1 MNQTIAENILI
12 IDGSP
17 LAFMQEFLEHNQI
30 QETLMVAVSLQDIY
44 ESILL
49 DFNYLLNS
57 IKTEADN
64 QDNYLI
70 SSTMDNYI
78 ENSVKPFGCQIK
90 SLYKVVC

>member
-44 ESILL
+44 
-49 DFNYLLNS
+49 
-57 IKTEADN
+57 
-64 QDNYLI
+64 
-70 SSTMDNYI
+70 
-78 ENSVKPFGCQIK
+78 
-90 SLYKVVC
+90 

>member
-30 QETLMVAVSLQDIY
+30 QETLMVAVSLRDIY

-57 IKTEADN
+57 IKT
-64 QDNYLI
+64 
-70 SSTMDNYI
+70 
-78 ENSVKPFGCQIK
+78 
-90 SLYKVVC
+90 

>member
-44 ESILL
+44 ESIKKLPSGSFLL
-49 DFNYLLNS
+49 QFNYLLNS
-57 IKTEADN
+57 IKT
-64 QDNYLI
+64 
-70 SSTMDNYI
+70 
-78 ENSVKPFGCQIK
+78 
-90 SLYKVVC
+90 

>member
-57 IKTEADN
+57 ITACAETFNTANIKKKQIIKTTI
-64 QDNYLI
+64 L
-70 SSTMDNYI
+70 
-78 ENSVKPFGCQIK
+78 
-90 SLYKVVC
+90 SLQQWIIILKIQ

>member
-30 QETLMVAVSLQDIY
+30 QETLMGDVSLQDIY

-49 DFNYLLNS
+49 DFNSLLNS
-57 IKTEADN
+57 IKT
-64 QDNYLI
+64 
-70 SSTMDNYI
+70 
-78 ENSVKPFGCQIK
+78 
-90 SLYKVVC
+90 